1 MKIHSSSCEIEDFV
15 ETHLCKLCDTPI
27 ARITSCVPSLR
38 IQVGDS
44 PYNYSVAIRVKR
56 VILVSLCAKTIYID
70 PKNDDL
76 TVSTIDSPPP
86 AKTSDFLLR
95 TFHHRSWLL
104 DARKDDVVYMG
115 NIIFIYFLV
124 CKGLSNDDVEV
135 ARGTALQEVR
145 PGAGFQNR
153 RFR

>member
-86 AKTSDFLLR
+86 PNQRFSVTNV
-95 TFHHRSWLL
+95 SWLF
-104 DARKDDVVYMG
+104 DTRKDDVRSLYG
-115 NIIFIYFLV
+115 KYNIHIFSCLQRT
-124 CKGLSNDDVEV
+124 VE
-135 ARGTALQEVR
+135 R
-145 PGAGFQNR
+145 
-153 RFR
+153 